1 MWSVVKIGK
10 VIIKMAYQTVNP
22 YTNEVEH
29 EYQQTSN
36 EEIEKTLTAAHAL
49 YLKWR
54 DGDELAERKQIITR
68 LGELLRN
75 KKHEMATIM
84 THDMGKLIG
93 EAEGEVELCASFCDY
108 YVERADQFLAPTPI
122 YTTSGNAYV
131 LHQATGALMAV
142 EPWNFP
148 FYQIARVFIPNFL
161 AGNPMILKDA
171 SNCPTSAQAFADL
184 VKEAGAP
191 EGSLTNM
198 FINYD
203 QVGDIIADRRVQGV
217 CLTGSERGG
226 QAVATEAAK
235 NLKKSTMELGGN
247 DAFIVLP
254 DADIDKLAAIIP
266 AARLY
271 NAGQVCTSSKRF
283 IVPDNLY
290 DEFLE
295 RAKAAFSS
303 VKMGDPMD
311 PNTTLAPM
319 NSEKAKNKLQK
330 QVDLAIEN
338 GAKVVYG
345 NQPVDLP
352 GQFFM
357 PTILTDISKDNP
369 VFDQEMFGPVMAVYK
384 YRDVQEAIDLANDSS
399 YGLGSSVFGQNVSEA
414 RKVAAQIDTGM
425 TWINSGWAS
434 LPELPFGGVKHSG
447 YGRELAEQG
456 FMSFVNDHL
465 VYEPEA

>member
-1 MWSVVKIGK
+1 
-10 VIIKMAYQTVNP
+10 MAYKTINP

-29 EYQQTSN
+29 EYSQATN
-36 EEIEKTLTAAHAL
+36 DEIEKTLTAAHAL

-54 DGDELAERKQIITR
+54 NGGELAERKRIITR
-68 LGELLRN
+68 LGELLRS
-75 KKHEMATIM
+75 KKHEMAEIM
-84 THDMGKLIG
+84 TLDMGKLIG

-122 YTTSGNAYV
+122 YTESGNAYV
-131 LHQATGALMAV
+131 LHQATGVLMAV

-198 FINYD
+198 FIDYD
-203 QVGDIIADRRVQGV
+203 QVGAIIADKRVQGV

-254 DADIDKLAAIIP
+254 DADMDKLAAIIP

-290 DEFLE
+290 DEFLK
-295 RAKAAFSS
+295 RATEIFSN

-311 PNTTLAPM
+311 QATTLAPM

-330 QVDLAIEN
+330 QVDLAVEN

-345 NQPVDLP
+345 NQPVDLS

-357 PTILTDISKDNP
+357 PTILTDISRDNP
-369 VFDQEMFGPVMAVYK
+369 IFDQEIFGPVMSVYK
-384 YRDVQEAIDLANDSS
+384 YHDVQEAIDLANDSS
-399 YGLGSSVFGQNVSEA
+399 YGLGNTVFGKNVSEA

-425 TWINSGWAS
+425 SWINSGWAS

-456 FMSFVNDHL
+456 FKSFVNDHL

>member
-1 MWSVVKIGK
+1 
-10 VIIKMAYQTVNP
+10 MAYRTVNP

-29 EYQQTSN
+29 EYPQATN
-36 EEIEKTLTAAHAL
+36 EEVEKTLAAAHAL

-54 DGDELAERKQIITR
+54 DGSELAKRKQIITR
-68 LGELLRN
+68 LGELLRD
-75 KKHEMATIM
+75 KKHAMGELITR
-84 THDMGKLIG
+84 DMGKLIG

-108 YVERADQFLAPTPI
+108 YVQKADQFLAPMPI
-122 YTTSGNAYV
+122 YTDSGNAYV
-131 LHQATGALMAV
+131 LHQATGVLMAV

-191 EGSLTNM
+191 VGSLTNL
-198 FINYD
+198 FVDYD
-203 QVGDIIADRRVQGV
+203 QVGAIIADKRVQGV

-290 DEFLE
+290 DEFLKC
-295 RAKAAFSS
+295 AKEIFSS
-303 VKMGDPMD
+303 VKMGNPMD
-311 PNTTLAPM
+311 PSTTLAPM
-319 NSEKAKNKLQK
+319 NSKKAKEKLEK
-330 QVDLAIEN
+330 QVALAVEN

-345 NQPVDLP
+345 NQPVDDLD

-357 PTILTDISKDNP
+357 PTILTDIRRDNP
-369 VFDQEMFGPVMAVYK
+369 IFDQEMFGPVMSVYK
-384 YRDVQEAIDLANDSS
+384 YHDVAEAIDLANDSS
-399 YGLGSSVFGQNVSEA
+399 YGLGNTVFGKNVSEA

-425 TWINSGWAS
+425 TWINAGWAS

-456 FMSFVNDHL
+456 FKSFINDHL
-465 VYEPEA
+465 VYEPEE

>member
-1 MWSVVKIGK
+1 
-10 VIIKMAYQTVNP
+10 MAYKTINP

-29 EYQQTSN
+29 EYSQATN
-36 EEIEKTLTAAHAL
+36 DEIEKTLTAAHAL

-54 DGDELAERKQIITR
+54 NGGELAERKRIITR
-68 LGELLRN
+68 LGELLRS
-75 KKHEMATIM
+75 KKHEMAEIM
-84 THDMGKLIG
+84 TRDMGKLIG

-122 YTTSGNAYV
+122 YTESGNAYV
-131 LHQATGALMAV
+131 LHQATGVLMAV

-198 FINYD
+198 FIDYD
-203 QVGDIIADRRVQGV
+203 QVGAIIADKRVQGV

-254 DADIDKLAAIIP
+254 DADMDKLAAIIP

-290 DEFLE
+290 DEFLK
-295 RAKAAFSS
+295 RATEIFSN

-311 PNTTLAPM
+311 PATTLAPM

-330 QVDLAIEN
+330 QVDLAVEN

-345 NQPVDLP
+345 NQPVDLS

-357 PTILTDISKDNP
+357 PTILTDISRDNP
-369 VFDQEMFGPVMAVYK
+369 IFDQEMFGPVMSDYK
-384 YRDVQEAIDLANDSS
+384 YHDVQEAIDLANDSS
-399 YGLGSSVFGQNVSEA
+399 YGLGNTVFGKNVSEA

-425 TWINSGWAS
+425 SWINSGWAS

-456 FMSFVNDHL
+456 FKSFVNDHL

>member
-1 MWSVVKIGK
+1 
-10 VIIKMAYQTVNP
+10 MAYKTINP

-29 EYQQTSN
+29 EYPQATAA
-36 EEIEKTLTAAHAL
+36 EVEKSLTAAHRL
-49 YLKWR
+49 YLRWR
-54 DGDELAERKQIITR
+54 GGGELAERKQVITR
-68 LGELLRN
+68 LGELFRN
-75 KKHEMATIM
+75 RKHELGTLI

-108 YVERADQFLAPTPI
+108 YVQRADQFLAPTPL
-122 YTTSGNAYV
+122 YTESGNAYV
-131 LHQATGALMAV
+131 LHQATGVLMAV

-191 EGSLTNM
+191 DGSLTNL
-198 FINYD
+198 FIDYD
-203 QVGDIIADRRVQGV
+203 QVGTIIADKRVQGV

-235 NLKKSTMELGGN
+235 SLKKSTMELGGN

-254 DADIDKLAAIIP
+254 DADIDKLTAEIP

-283 IVPDNLY
+283 VVPDNLY
-290 DEFLE
+290 DEFLD
-295 RAKAAFSS
+295 RAKRIFSS

-311 PNTTLAPM
+311 SHTTLAPL
-319 NSEKAKNKLQK
+319 NSKKAKEKLQK
-330 QVDLAIEN
+330 QVDLAVEH

-345 NQPVDLP
+345 DQPVDDLE

-357 PTILTDISKDNP
+357 PTILTEIDRDNP

-384 YRDVQEAIDLANDSS
+384 YHDVAEAIALANDSS
-399 YGLGSSVFGQNVSEA
+399 YGLGSTVFGTDIKQA
-414 RKVAAQIDTGM
+414 RQVAAQIETGM

-456 FMSFVNDHL
+456 FKSFVNDHL
-465 VYEPEA
+465 VYEPEV

>member
-1 MWSVVKIGK
+1 
-10 VIIKMAYQTVNP
+10 MAYQTVNP

>member
-1 MWSVVKIGK
+1 
-10 VIIKMAYQTVNP
+10 MAYRTVNP

-29 EYQQTSN
+29 EYPQATN
-36 EEIEKTLTAAHAL
+36 EEVEKTLAAAHAL

-54 DGDELAERKQIITR
+54 DGSELAKRKQIITR
-68 LGELLRN
+68 LGELLRD
-75 KKHEMATIM
+75 KKHAMGELITR
-84 THDMGKLIG
+84 DMGKLIG

-108 YVERADQFLAPTPI
+108 YVQRADQFLAPTPI
-122 YTTSGNAYV
+122 YTDSGNAYV
-131 LHQATGALMAV
+131 LHQATGVLMAV

-191 EGSLTNM
+191 VGSLTNL
-198 FINYD
+198 FVDYD
-203 QVGDIIADRRVQGV
+203 QVGAIIADKRVQGV

-290 DEFLE
+290 DEFLKC
-295 RAKAAFSS
+295 AKEIFSS
-303 VKMGDPMD
+303 VKMGNPMD
-311 PNTTLAPM
+311 PSTTLAPM
-319 NSEKAKNKLQK
+319 NSKKAKEKLEK
-330 QVDLAIEN
+330 QVALAVEN

-345 NQPVDLP
+345 NQPVDNLD

-357 PTILTDISKDNP
+357 PTILTDIRRDNP
-369 VFDQEMFGPVMAVYK
+369 IFDQEMFGPVMSVYK
-384 YRDVQEAIDLANDSS
+384 YHDVAEAIDLANDSS
-399 YGLGSSVFGQNVSEA
+399 YGLGNTVFGKNVSEA

-425 TWINSGWAS
+425 TWINAGWAS

-456 FMSFVNDHL
+456 FKSFINDHL
-465 VYEPEA
+465 VYEPEE

>member
-1 MWSVVKIGK
+1 
-10 VIIKMAYQTVNP
+10 MAYKTINP

-29 EYQQTSN
+29 EYSQATN
-36 EEIEKTLTAAHAL
+36 DEIEKTLVAAHAL

-54 DGDELAERKQIITR
+54 DGGELAERKRIITR
-68 LGELLRN
+68 LGELLRS
-75 KKHEMATIM
+75 KKHEMAEIM
-84 THDMGKLIG
+84 TRDMGKLIG

-122 YTTSGNAYV
+122 YTESGNAYV
-131 LHQATGALMAV
+131 LHQATGVLMAV

-198 FINYD
+198 FIDYD
-203 QVGDIIADRRVQGV
+203 QVGAIIADKRVQGV

-254 DADIDKLAAIIP
+254 DADMDKLAAIIP

-290 DEFLE
+290 DEFLK
-295 RAKAAFSS
+295 RATEIFSN

-311 PNTTLAPM
+311 PATTLAPM

-330 QVDLAIEN
+330 QVDLAVEN

-345 NQPVDLP
+345 NQPVDLA

-357 PTILTDISKDNP
+357 PTILTDISRDNP
-369 VFDQEMFGPVMAVYK
+369 IFDQEMFGPVMSVYK
-384 YRDVQEAIDLANDSS
+384 YHDVQEAIDLANDSS
-399 YGLGSSVFGQNVSEA
+399 YGLGNTVFGKNVSEA

-425 TWINSGWAS
+425 SWINSGWAS

-456 FMSFVNDHL
+456 FKSFVNDHL